1 MKFTQGW
8 YFPEDETHLPEMI
21 VRQSRDCGIP
31 GYQVRSRNKS
41 LFNLHGVRKRTAVDI
56 GANVGLW
63 ARDLCA
69 QFQQVVA
76 FEPIQDFR
84 HCLMENVQ
92 AHNLRIEPVALGN
105 RNGTT
110 EMIRVAGNA
119 GHTHVNA
126 AAESGSVEIRTLD
139 SYDFDDVD
147 YIKIDCEGYEYEVLL
162 GAWETIKRCRPR
174 ICVEQ
179 KPHAI
184 FGAQYRA
191 RDLLL
196 SWGMTA
202 LPHHGDDCVLD
213 WPQP

>member
-1 MKFTQGW
+1 MKFAQGW
-8 YFPEDETHLPEMI
+8 QFPEDETHLPQMI
-21 VRQSRDCGIP
+21 HKQSLNCGIP

-41 LFNLHGVRKRTAVDI
+41 LFNLEGLRHRHAIDI

-63 ARDLCA
+63 ARDLCTQFA
-69 QFQQVVA
+69 QVTA

-84 HCLMENVQ
+84 HCLMENVK

-105 RNGTT
+105 RTGTT

-119 GHTHVNA
+119 GHTHVDA
-126 AAESGSVEIRTLD
+126 ATESGTTEIRTLD
-139 SYDFDDVD
+139 SYDFDNVD

-179 KPHAI
+179 KPHKI

-191 RDLLL
+191 RDLLI

-202 LPHHGDDCVLD
+202 LPHHGDDWVLD
-213 WPQP
+213 WPRR